1 MNAGDPEHD
10 AHATLAAGRQPGT
23 AGFLETLDALVPSL
37 RRYAAI
43 VRDDQRDADGL
54 VHACLAAALDQ
65 LHARRDDADPRVW
78 LFAILRDL
86 AMSRSRRS
94 GLRRLFRPFSTTT
107 DAGRTTIGRRPDLGE
122 PAGLV
127 RALMR
132 LPLEQRS
139 VMFLVSVEELSY
151 AAVAEVHGVAV
162 DRVISL
168 LADGRDGLRQMVGDG
183 APETPRRAT

>member
-10 AHATLAAGRQPGT
+10 AHATLAAGRQPGM

-37 RRYAAI
+37 RRYVAI

-54 VHACLAAALDQ
+54 VQACLAAALDRLQ
-65 LHARRDDADPRVW
+65 GRRDDADPRVW
-78 LFAILRDL
+78 LFAIVHNL
-86 AMSRSRRS
+86 AMSRARR
-94 GLRRLFRPFSTTT
+94 GGVRRLFSLFGTN
-107 DAGRTTIGRRPDLGE
+107 AGGDPTAVGRRQGLGE
-122 PAGLV
+122 PAGPI

-151 AAVAEVHGVAV
+151 AAVAEVHGIPVAT
-162 DRVISL
+162 VISL
-168 LADGRDGLRQMVGDG
+168 LADGRDRLRQIVGDG